1 MSEGKDRFE
10 GRAKHL
16 STKELSELRKE
27 WKPKARQSYYKDF
40 LQNFLNGSS
49 AGLNLTHITTG
60 ELAGFLG
67 MIYPSKKGQ
76 KAPFTG
82 KIGIQ
87 TKKETKPD
95 GKGKPLY
102 TVLLT
107 KKVKGD

>member
-1 MSEGKDRFE
+1 MSESRDRFE

-16 STKELSELRKE
+16 SSKELSELRKE

-40 LQNFLNGSS
+40 LDRFLKGSS
-49 AGLNLTHITTG
+49 SGLNLVHITTG

-67 MIYPSKKGQ
+67 MVYPAKHGQ

-82 KIGIQ
+82 KIAIQ
-87 TKKETKPD
+87 TKKETE
-95 GKGKPLY
+95 KGKKPVLY

-107 KKVKGD
+107 KKAKRE